1 MPGFRAGRR
10 RAPQWQNGAVNH
22 PAISAATPA
31 QQLDPATLGQRLR
44 HARKQLGWTLAE
56 LGERAGVSITTI
68 SRAERGQLAL
78 GYENLAAL
86 ARALGMDLGTLFAN
100 ADRAGAG
107 AASGPVVTRAGE
119 GVVYRGLS
127 LSYEFLATGVDA
139 KPITPML
146 GTVHARTFNGPQDF
160 ARHPGAE
167 FVHVLSGA
175 ICVHFENGEQV
186 RLARGDSL
194 YFDSRLGHA
203 YVTVS
208 RQLARIVG
216 VSTNESELM
225 ARARQGA
232 QSD

>member
-1 MPGFRAGRR
+1 MTALARVPAMTLDGR
-10 RAPQWQNGAVNH
+10 WQNGGVNH
-22 PAISAATPA
+22 PSPSAQRPA
-31 QQLDPATLGQRLR
+31 NQLDPATLGERLR
-44 HARKQLGWTLAE
+44 LARKQLGWTLAE
-56 LGERAGVSITTI
+56 LSERAKVSMTTI

-86 ARALGMDLGTLFAN
+86 AQALRMDIGTLFSQ
-100 ADRAGAG
+100 AGPHS
-107 AASGPVVTRAGE
+107 ASTGPVVTRAGE

-127 LSYEFLATGVDA
+127 LSYEFLATDVAA
-139 KPITPML
+139 KPFTPVL

-160 ARHPGAE
+160 ARHPGTE
-167 FVHVLSGA
+167 FVHVLSGE
-175 ICVHFENGEQV
+175 ICVHFENGEQA

-216 VSTNESELM
+216 VSTNESHLM
-225 ARARQGA
+225 ALARQGA
-232 QSD
+232 AQD